1 MGIHLCLASMFA
13 RKHLLFS
20 NTLQSTPDD
29 DESAIRFAGVW
40 TYTGDIWQIVGSSY
54 YDAFVSSDV

>member
-1 MGIHLCLASMFA
+1 MFA

-40 TYTGDIWQIVGSSY
+40 TYTGDIGQIVGSAY
-54 YDAFVSSDV
+54 YDAFISSDV